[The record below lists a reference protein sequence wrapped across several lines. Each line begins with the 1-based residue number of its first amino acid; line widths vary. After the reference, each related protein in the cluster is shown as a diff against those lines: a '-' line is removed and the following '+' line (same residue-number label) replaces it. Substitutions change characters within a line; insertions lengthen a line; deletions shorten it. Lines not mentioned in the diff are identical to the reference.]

1 MYKAPQPKFLQSF
14 WNDAFNLEHHLA
26 EFLQLDP
33 QTLSQQLD
41 ERRYA
46 VADVSHHF
54 DWELVADFYEHQ
66 VGSAYL
72 FELAAWH
79 LTSRDYIGSTLA
91 LIADQAKGHVL
102 DFGGGIG
109 THAIAAALCPDVEQV
124 TYVDINPINRA
135 FVQTRIRDLGLEKKL
150 HCLSELDLTQSF
162 DTILCFDVIEHLSNP
177 SHQLLEFHKVLQL
190 EGCVILNWCFFK
202 GYNNEYPTHM
212 DDPVVVNTFFQTLQ
226 HNFLEVYHPH
236 LITTR
241 CYRKVIHS
249 SL

>member
-1 MYKAPQPKFLQSF
+1 MTYKAPQPEFLRSF
-14 WNDAFNLEHHLA
+14 WETAFDLERHLA
-26 EFLQLDP
+26 EFLTLDP
-33 QTLSQQLD
+33 ATLSRQLD

-54 DWELVADFYEHQ
+54 DWELVADFYRDQ

-79 LTSRDYIGSTLA
+79 LGSQDYIGTTLT
-91 LIADQAKGHVL
+91 LIADQARGQVL

-109 THAIAAALCPDVEQV
+109 THAIAAALCPAVDHV

-135 FVQTRIRDLGLEKKL
+135 FVQHRVQQLGLEDKL
-150 HCLSELDLTQSF
+150 HCESELDMDQRF
-162 DTILCFDVIEHLSNP
+162 DTVLCFDVIEHLPNP

-190 EGCVILNWCFFK
+190 EGRIILNWCFFK
-202 GYNNEYPTHM
+202 GFNNEYPTHM
-212 DDPVVVNTFFQTLQ
+212 DDPAVVDEFFRTLQ
-226 HNFLEVYHPH
+226 HNFLEVFHPH

-241 CYRKVIHS
+241 CYRKLVY
-249 SL
+249 